1 MGGEQTT
8 RATDANLAL
17 HGLDLGQDAS
27 AATTRQMTQHI
38 EPAPGDGVEPTVEQ
52 PLLDHDDNPTIRQ
65 KVDRALKQS
74 GGVEQTAELAIDDL
88 GLDLGALDTVDHP
101 TLVSSPD
108 SPTLVAGLDDTH
120 THLADEATQR
130 TPASSGSGAS
140 GVWRV
145 KPEDMDATLPPVAL
159 SEFDEK
165 TGTDDTSGTSRLAA
179 LKGQDLDFDL
189 GDMDGAAAAANGGV
203 GEVDLDVGAH
213 GVSDTAFTVTQ
224 KLTSEEMALPDLE
237 PATMSE
243 VGTKLD
249 LARAYMDMGDP
260 EGARNILEE
269 VLNEGSV
276 AQKQEA
282 QRLLQSLP
290 G

>member
-1 MGGEQTT
+1 MEDAERRGDTGRAGSSTT
-8 RATDANLAL
+8 
-17 HGLDLGQDAS
+17 
-27 AATTRQMTQHI
+27 
-38 EPAPGDGVEPTVEQ
+38 
-52 PLLDHDDNPTIRQ
+52 
-65 KVDRALKQS
+65 
-74 GGVEQTAELAIDDL
+74 
-88 GLDLGALDTVDHP
+88 GA
-101 TLVSSPD
+101 
-108 SPTLVAGLDDTH
+108 
-120 THLADEATQR
+120 
-130 TPASSGSGAS
+130 
-140 GVWRV
+140 WRI
-145 KPEDMDATLPPVAL
+145 KPEDLDATLPPVPA
-159 SEFDEK
+159 SEFA
-165 TGTDDTSGTSRLAA
+165 DDASSDSAETSHLAA

-189 GDMDGAAAAANGGV
+189 GDMDEAPSGASIKT
-203 GEVDLDVGAH
+203 EVDLDTGPVPA
-213 GVSDTAFTVTQ
+213 SDIAFTITQ
-224 KLTSEEMALPDLE
+224 KLSAEELALPDLE

>member
-1 MGGEQTT
+1 
-8 RATDANLAL
+8 
-17 HGLDLGQDAS
+17 
-27 AATTRQMTQHI
+27 
-38 EPAPGDGVEPTVEQ
+38 
-52 PLLDHDDNPTIRQ
+52 
-65 KVDRALKQS
+65 
-74 GGVEQTAELAIDDL
+74 
-88 GLDLGALDTVDHP
+88 
-101 TLVSSPD
+101 
-108 SPTLVAGLDDTH
+108 
-120 THLADEATQR
+120 
-130 TPASSGSGAS
+130 
-140 GVWRV
+140 
-145 KPEDMDATLPPVAL
+145 MDATLPPVAL

-165 TGTDDTSGTSRLAA
+165 TGTNDTSGTSRLSA

-189 GDMDGAAAAANGGV
+189 GDMDGTVSAANGGT
-203 GEVDLDVGAH
+203 GEVDLDVGAR
-213 GVSDTAFTVTQ
+213 GAPDAAFTVTQ
-224 KLTSEEMALPDLE
+224 KLSSEEMALPDLE

>member
-1 MGGEQTT
+1 MEDAERRAQTG
-8 RATDANLAL
+8 RP
-17 HGLDLGQDAS
+17 GS
-27 AATTRQMTQHI
+27 A
-38 EPAPGDGVEPTVEQ
+38 
-52 PLLDHDDNPTIRQ
+52 
-65 KVDRALKQS
+65 
-74 GGVEQTAELAIDDL
+74 
-88 GLDLGALDTVDHP
+88 
-101 TLVSSPD
+101 
-108 SPTLVAGLDDTH
+108 
-120 THLADEATQR
+120 
-130 TPASSGSGAS
+130 AS

-165 TGTDDTSGTSRLAA
+165 TSGGDKTSGTSRLAA
-179 LKGQDLDFDL
+179 LKGHDLDFDL
-189 GDMDGAAAAANGGV
+189 GDIDGAAPAANGV
-203 GEVDLDVGAH
+203 GEVDLDVGAAT
-213 GVSDTAFTVTQ
+213 VPDTAFTITQ
-224 KLTSEEMALPDLE
+224 KLSSDELALPDLE